1 MNKKSAFQWGRRIR
15 TGVAKIDAGNIAG
28 LGGVMRVLVV
38 VERGAAPTLLSSS
51 RRCCCEHSSSAL
63 PPQFS
68 SAQDESISASFLS
81 RERFF
86 GEKERSS
93 SPLFFFTFCSPGSGS
108 RFILFSL
115 RLQHI

>member
-1 MNKKSAFQWGRRIR
+1 VRI
-15 TGVAKIDAGNIAG
+15 A
-28 LGGVMRVLVV
+28 
-38 VERGAAPTLLSSS
+38 
-51 RRCCCEHSSSAL
+51 SAL

-93 SPLFFFTFCSPGSGS
+93 SPLFTFAAAAALALVSSYFLS
-108 RFILFSL
+108 VYNTYKMMLTASYFSYLMLHNKVYFLSFSL
-115 RLQHI
+115 FPYITISSYAVPVPRRYFFLYGNG